1 MRGKVC
7 NQQVTKFKLGI
18 TPACAG
24 KRPRLPFFD
33 IFGGDHPRVCG
44 EKARCTAG
52 IFPVSGSPSRVRGKE
67 NVDTYKRRHSRIT
80 PACAGKRQLALVT
93 NVPNRDHPRVC
104 GEKSTARGSVKYI
117 LGSPPRVRGKDR
129 LVQPN
134 QPLWRITPACAGK
147 SCDSHFFSPLLWDH
161 PRVCGEKQRCV
172 LQIDLKEGSPPRV
185 RGKVVL
191 PVINTIIVGITPA
204 CAGKSIR

>member
-1 MRGKVC
+1 MRGKAHAVIKHKRSLGITPACAGKRLRLGCRKSETKDHPRVCGEKTGVSLSDTATWGSPPRVRGKVC

-24 KRPRLPFFD
+24 KRPRLPFFE
-33 IFGGDHPRVCG
+33 IFGG

-104 GEKSTARGSVKYI
+104 GEKPPSTGRGMPDS
-117 LGSPPRVRGKDR
+117 GSPPRVRGKD
-129 LVQPN
+129 
-134 QPLWRITPACAGK
+134 
-147 SCDSHFFSPLLWDH
+147 
-161 PRVCGEKQRCV
+161 
-172 LQIDLKEGSPPRV
+172 
-185 RGKVVL
+185 
-191 PVINTIIVGITPA
+191 
-204 CAGKSIR
+204 

>member
-1 MRGKVC
+1 M
-7 NQQVTKFKLGI
+7 
-18 TPACAG
+18 
-24 KRPRLPFFD
+24 
-33 IFGGDHPRVCG
+33 CG

>member
-1 MRGKVC
+1 MRGKVEAAILAMERNGITPAC
-7 NQQVTKFKLGI
+7 AGKSNQITPVSRRGEDHPRVCGEKRQIWYKMLCCGGSPPRVRGKGALSGGRAHLPWI

-80 PACAGKRQLALVT
+80 PACAGKSCPFCR
-93 NVPNRDHPRVC
+93 NWSSCWDHPRVC
-104 GEKSTARGSVKYI
+104 GEKPMQLSSTSAPS
-117 LGSPPRVRGKDR
+117 GSPPRVRGKGSCGQLTR
-129 LVQPN
+129 L
-134 QPLWRITPACAGK
+134 LIRITPACAGK
-147 SCDSHFFSPLLWDH
+147 S
-161 PRVCGEKQRCV
+161 V
-172 LQIDLKEGSPPRV
+172 
-185 RGKVVL
+185 
-191 PVINTIIVGITPA
+191 
-204 CAGKSIR
+204 

>member
-147 SCDSHFFSPLLWDH
+147 SLRAWCKNNAPFHH
-161 PRVCGEKQRCV
+161 PRVCGEKLR
-172 LQIDLKEGSPPRV
+172 LSLFFASSLGSPPRV
-185 RGKVVL
+185 RGKAKVCTS
-191 PVINTIIVGITPA
+191 N
-204 CAGKSIR
+204 